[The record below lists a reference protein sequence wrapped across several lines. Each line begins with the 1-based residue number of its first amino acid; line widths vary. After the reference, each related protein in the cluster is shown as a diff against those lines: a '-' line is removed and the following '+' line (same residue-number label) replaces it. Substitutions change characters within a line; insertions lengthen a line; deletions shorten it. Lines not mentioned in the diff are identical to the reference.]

1 MKRRVMLGIVAQI
14 GVATLFT
21 GCGLIASQ
29 KMSENTDSLKPW
41 EIKSSKETHYSM
53 DPLFAIT
60 EVTSKE
66 EAEDIANK
74 LIEKASTDFMTAT
87 ILQQEKKES
96 RGSHYKMIGTFTHVP
111 GVQRRFILRETDIK
125 FGTSIVQYV
134 EFKIAQVGSTYYL
147 VIANTN
153 AKNVSFFSNVAD
165 VFIAQSRASQTAGG
179 GSADGSLR
187 EMEAQFNWEILSYL
201 LPSMITKKPSNFI
214 DIHTDSKDSRAEEY
228 RNIFVRYFRG

>member
-29 KMSENTDSLKPW
+29 KMSENTDNLKPW

-60 EVTSKE
+60 EVNSKE
-66 EAEDIANK
+66 EAEVIANK
-74 LIEKASTDFMTAT
+74 LIEKASTDFMIGT
-87 ILQQEKKES
+87 ILQQEKKDSSGS
-96 RGSHYKMIGTFTHVP
+96 RYKMIGTFTHVP
-111 GVQRRFILRETDIK
+111 GVQRRFTLRETDMK
-125 FGTSIVQYV
+125 FYQTIVQYV
-134 EFKIAQVGSTYYL
+134 EFKIAKVGTEYYL

-153 AKNVSFFSNVAD
+153 AKNVSVFSTVAD
-165 VFIAQSRASQTAGG
+165 VFIAKSRADQAAGG
-179 GSADGSLR
+179 GGANGSIR

-201 LPSMITKKPSNFI
+201 LPSMINKKPSNVI
-214 DIHTDSKDSRAEEY
+214 DIHTDSKDSRADEY
-228 RNIFVRYFRG
+228 RNIFTKYFRG